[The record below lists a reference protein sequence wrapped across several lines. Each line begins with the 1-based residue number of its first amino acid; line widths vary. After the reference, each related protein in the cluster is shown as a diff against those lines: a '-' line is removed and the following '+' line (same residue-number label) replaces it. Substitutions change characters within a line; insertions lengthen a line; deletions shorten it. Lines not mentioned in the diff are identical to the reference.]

1 MKYSII
7 QKIMIEKILDENS
20 GVKLGEF
27 YDIFAYDLIEDDVEL
42 RLGNNYNKIEHKI
55 DVVDI
60 TKVASFLINRNKL
73 STEEIHSFVLYLN
86 DVFKPS
92 LMSNSEFLYAYEN
105 ISGKLKTE
113 IGALDVEIK
122 KYKNQEKMAKELVSI
137 SNRKEIAIDSKIK
150 ISSNKRFIKIAIS
163 ELEKIRF
170 TLPFNR
176 HKNKKELLLKKH
188 IKYYGNDIELRKPEI
203 EDEYI
208 VNMHHAF
215 TRLGLLIDSRKITD
229 EEITTYVVNLISS
242 IDIKDGRIRK
252 DIVNIIGKLK
262 ERLKQTS
269 KEYKSVSDEIKN
281 LESLIDEYE
290 NLDVIDEDTLEEY
303 KNHKKELKSI
313 YSLLSSLKEDIHLSN
328 REFKEA
334 IRSERNLVRR
344 NNKNESEQ
352 SISTFKEKKY
362 YLDED
367 LGDKDFFDGLG
378 FYSEKQSNLIL
389 TRAQHTF
396 KDYRS
401 SQTPRR
407 MYYLVDEKGSSV
419 SHNYAVSLEEK
430 ENQTVVRLHVLNV
443 APYLSKDV
451 SGFLLDDYYKK
462 LNYSFEPD
470 KYLSNGIAGYL
481 KFKND
486 QVLPTIAY
494 TFTFDR
500 NYQLKDFNIEQCDG
514 ILKTITPEE
523 NTILNVIYDMNN
535 TEGNYKRS
543 SKFWETLLQ
552 EEFIKYAVNKN
563 LPIIYYGRYL
573 DESYGKYKAGVKI
586 GYQKM
591 DDRLAKLSDLL
602 EDFDRNLFNNVC
614 FKWFKNYRMKH
625 FSMEYDPESYYYLE
639 DIGIINPATFMG
651 YNLQQVINECVFNHN
666 YENSSSYQ
674 KIVKDQQE
682 YIKHFNDV
690 IGYIELE
697 DFIELVSEAGQL
709 DNKGKKKF

>member
-7 QKIMIEKILDENS
+7 QKMMIEKILDENS
-20 GVKLGEF
+20 NVKLEDF

-252 DIVNIIGKLK
+252 DVVTIISKLK
-262 ERLKQTS
+262 ERLKQAS
-269 KEYKSVSDEIKN
+269 KEYKSVSTEIKN
-281 LESLIDEYE
+281 LELLIDEYE
-290 NLDVIDEDTLEEY
+290 NLDVIDEDT
-303 KNHKKELKSI
+303 
-313 YSLLSSLKEDIHLSN
+313 
-328 REFKEA
+328 
-334 IRSERNLVRR
+334 
-344 NNKNESEQ
+344 
-352 SISTFKEKKY
+352 
-362 YLDED
+362 
-367 LGDKDFFDGLG
+367 
-378 FYSEKQSNLIL
+378 
-389 TRAQHTF
+389 
-396 KDYRS
+396 
-401 SQTPRR
+401 
-407 MYYLVDEKGSSV
+407 
-419 SHNYAVSLEEK
+419 
-430 ENQTVVRLHVLNV
+430 
-443 APYLSKDV
+443 
-451 SGFLLDDYYKK
+451 
-462 LNYSFEPD
+462 
-470 KYLSNGIAGYL
+470 
-481 KFKND
+481 
-486 QVLPTIAY
+486 
-494 TFTFDR
+494 
-500 NYQLKDFNIEQCDG
+500 
-514 ILKTITPEE
+514 
-523 NTILNVIYDMNN
+523 
-535 TEGNYKRS
+535 
-543 SKFWETLLQ
+543 
-552 EEFIKYAVNKN
+552 
-563 LPIIYYGRYL
+563 
-573 DESYGKYKAGVKI
+573 
-586 GYQKM
+586 
-591 DDRLAKLSDLL
+591 
-602 EDFDRNLFNNVC
+602 
-614 FKWFKNYRMKH
+614 
-625 FSMEYDPESYYYLE
+625 
-639 DIGIINPATFMG
+639 
-651 YNLQQVINECVFNHN
+651 
-666 YENSSSYQ
+666 
-674 KIVKDQQE
+674 
-682 YIKHFNDV
+682 
-690 IGYIELE
+690 
-697 DFIELVSEAGQL
+697 
-709 DNKGKKKF
+709 

>member
-20 GVKLGEF
+20 GIKLSEF
-27 YDIFAYDLIEDDVEL
+27 YEIFSYDLIEDDVEM

-73 STEEIHSFVLYLN
+73 STDEIHDFVLYLN

-113 IGALDVEIK
+113 IGALDGEIK

-137 SNRKEIAIDSKIK
+137 SNRKEIAVDSKIK

-170 TLPFNR
+170 TLPFNK

-188 IKYYGNDIELRKPEI
+188 IKYYGEDIELRKPEI

-208 VNMHHAF
+208 VNMHRAF
-215 TRLGLLIDSRKITD
+215 TKLGLLIDSRKITD

-252 DIVNIIGKLK
+252 DVVTIISKLK
-262 ERLKQTS
+262 ERLKQTN
-269 KEYKSVSDEIKN
+269 KEYKSVSEEIKN
-281 LESLIDEYE
+281 LELLIEEYE

-313 YSLLSSLKEDIHLSN
+313 YSLLSSLKEDVHLSN

-334 IRSERNLVRR
+334 IRSERNLVRK
-344 NNKNESEQ
+344 NNKIESEQ
-352 SISTFKEKKY
+352 NITTFKEKKY

-367 LGDKDFFDGLG
+367 LGDKDYFDGLG
-378 FYSEKQSNLIL
+378 FYSDKQSNIIL
-389 TRAQHTF
+389 TRAQYTF
-396 KDYRS
+396 KDYMS
-401 SQTPRR
+401 NQIPRR
-407 MYYLVDEKGSSV
+407 MYYLKDEKGSVV

-430 ENQTVVRLHVLNV
+430 EDQTIVRLHVLNV
-443 APYLSKDV
+443 SPYLSKDV
-451 SGFLLDDYYKK
+451 SGFMLDDYYKK

-470 KYLSNGIAGYL
+470 KYLSNGVAGYL

-494 TFTFDR
+494 AFTFDR

-514 ILKTITPEE
+514 ILKTIAPEE

-543 SKFWETLLQ
+543 SKFWETILQ

>member
-7 QKIMIEKILDENS
+7 QKMMIEKILDENS
-20 GVKLGEF
+20 NVKLEDF

-113 IGALDVEIK
+113 IGSLDVEIK

-252 DIVNIIGKLK
+252 DVVTIISKLK
-262 ERLKQTS
+262 ERLKQAS
-269 KEYKSVSDEIKN
+269 KEYKSVSTEIKN
-281 LESLIDEYE
+281 LELLIDEYE

-334 IRSERNLVRR
+334 IRSERNSVRR

-367 LGDKDFFDGLG
+367 LGDKDYFVGLG
-378 FYSEKQSNLIL
+378 LFSNKQDDMLAMHVQYL
-389 TRAQHTF
+389 F
-396 KDYRS
+396 KDYVS
-401 SQTPRR
+401 NQTPRR
-407 MYYLVDEKGSSV
+407 MYYLANEKGYPI
-419 SHNYAVSLEEK
+419 SHNYAVSLEEN
-430 ENQTVVRLHVLNV
+430 ENQTKVRLHVLN
-443 APYLSKDV
+443 ASPYLSKDV
-451 SGFLLDDYYKK
+451 SGFMLDDYYKK

-470 KYLSNGIAGYL
+470 KCLSSIVAGNL
-481 KFKND
+481 KFKNN

-500 NYQLKDFNIEQCDG
+500 NYQLKDFNIEKCDG

-523 NTILNVIYDMNN
+523 NTILNVIYDVNN
-535 TEGNYKRS
+535 TEEKYKRS
-543 SKFWETLLQ
+543 SRFWETLLQ

-651 YNLQQVINECVFNHN
+651 YNLQQVINECVFNHK

-709 DNKGKKKF
+709 DIKGKKKF